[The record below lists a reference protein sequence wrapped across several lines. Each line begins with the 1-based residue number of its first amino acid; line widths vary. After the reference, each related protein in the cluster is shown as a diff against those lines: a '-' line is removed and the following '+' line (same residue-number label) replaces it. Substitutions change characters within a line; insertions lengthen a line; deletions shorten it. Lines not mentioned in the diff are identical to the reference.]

1 MLKQLAAQHNQQREA
16 QSITDSRYEIRWE
29 KSAAAAS
36 AAKAGEG
43 SAWLLISD
51 DAEAVQPL
59 VDALTARGHRHQIL
73 GLPVSDADEKRLEAA
88 LRAAVADEPTTRI
101 LHLAALDSDTAPS
114 TQSLLRMQHQVLSGT
129 RRLFCAAAA
138 AELRT
143 PIWLITRGAQR
154 VTSADTVSPA
164 QSCLW
169 GFGRA
174 ASLEHPR
181 LWGGLADLSAGGA
194 DQWSRLIDQLVAAPA
209 GEDQI
214 ALRDQAVYVPRL
226 TRRAGQPT
234 ATPPALRDDATYL
247 VTGGLGAIGLE
258 VAGYLAAHGAR
269 HLVLTSRRAPSD
281 AAQQRIDAIRE
292 QSGCEVR
299 AIAADVANPHDVARV
314 LATVRAELPP
324 LAGVV
329 HAAGEIS
336 TTPLQ
341 TLDDAE
347 VDRVFA
353 GKVWGAWNLSEATA
367 DLKLDFFLSTSSI
380 AGVWGAGGQTAY
392 SAANAFLDG
401 LAWRQREQGVP
412 GISVNFGPWL
422 GAGMADEA
430 ARAELD
436 KRGVRP
442 LSPADALAGMA
453 ELMASS
459 GKGAS
464 HGVVARID
472 WASFLPLYQMA
483 GKRSFFAQLQR
494 EVPESAPAPT
504 ASGTTQLVDQLTL
517 APAQQRKKL
526 VVDYLRDVVAEVTRI
541 DAAEIRD
548 EAGFFD
554 VGMDSLMAVELRRRV
569 EQAVGKELPSTLAM
583 DYPRLVDVADFLLG
597 DVLSIGAPAPSAPAP
612 AQPAAVVP
620 MRSDEPIAIV
630 AVACRFPGA
639 PDPEAYWELLS
650 GGVDAIREI
659 PDDRFDVDEYYDPDP
674 EAPGKIYTRYGGYLD
689 SIDGFDPEFFNISP
703 REAVWMDPQQRL
715 MLEIAWEGLE
725 RAGYSPASLRGSRSG
740 VFVGVAANEYSQLLN
755 ANSVETIEAHF
766 ITGNALNVIAGRVA
780 FALGL
785 EGPAMAVDTAC
796 SASLVAVHQACQALH
811 SGDCDLALA
820 GGVNVLVS
828 PASIVATS
836 RARMLAA
843 DGRCKTFDAAAN
855 GYARSEGCGI
865 LVLKRLSDA
874 ERDGDQICAV
884 IRGSAVNQDGASSGL
899 TVPNGGAQQRLIAAT
914 LARAGLV
921 GGDVDYLEAHG
932 TGTSLGDPIEVQAA
946 AAAYGAGRDPN
957 RPLLIGSVKTNIGH
971 LESAAG
977 IAGLIK
983 VVLSLQHEVLPQN
996 LHFENPSPNIPWDS
1010 LPVRV
1015 VDKAIP
1021 WQANG
1026 RPRRAGTSSFGF
1038 SGTNAHVLIEEAPH
1052 IRIRRVVRRRGAGHQ
1067 DEPVG
1072 VLPLSARSPE
1082 ALVALAQRYG
1092 TWLEAHPDVDIADV
1106 CFTAGAGRSH
1116 FEHRAAL
1123 VVDSVEGARELLA
1136 GLAENRL
1143 GPGAV
1148 RGECGDPPKTAWLF
1162 TGQGSQ
1168 YPGMARE
1175 LFDTEPVFADTVK
1188 RCAEA
1193 IDGLLPRPLLEVL
1206 FDTDSDTD
1214 GEAGKPCG
1222 TPLLP
1227 SRRCSPS
1234 RWAWPGC
1241 GSRGASSPTWCLG
1254 TAWASTRRRVWPECS
1269 ASRTGHD

>member
-1 MLKQLAAQHNQQREA
+1 MLKQLAAQHNQQRKA

-29 KSAAAAS
+29 KSAAGPAS
-36 AAKAGEG
+36 GAKAGEG
-43 SAWLLISD
+43 SAWLLIGD
-51 DAEAVQPL
+51 DAKAVQPL
-59 VDALTARGHRHQIL
+59 VDALTARGHRHKIL
-73 GLPVSDADEKRLEAA
+73 GLPVSDADEERLEGA

-101 LHLAALDSDTAPS
+101 LLLAALDSDTAPS

-181 LWGGLADLSAGGA
+181 LWGGLADLSEGGA

-299 AIAADVANPHDVARV
+299 VIAADVANPHDVARV

-341 TLDDAE
+341 ALDFETHQAE

-494 EVPESAPAPT
+494 EVPESAAAPT
-504 ASGTTQLVDQLTL
+504 ASGWGHPIGRAAHSRSGT
-517 APAQQRKKL
+517 AAQETCRGL
-526 VVDYLRDVVAEVTRI
+526 SARRRRGGDPDRCGGDPRRGRI
-541 DAAEIRD
+541 
-548 EAGFFD
+548 
-554 VGMDSLMAVELRRRV
+554 LRRRH
-569 EQAVGKELPSTLAM
+569 
-583 DYPRLVDVADFLLG
+583 
-597 DVLSIGAPAPSAPAP
+597 
-612 AQPAAVVP
+612 
-620 MRSDEPIAIV
+620 
-630 AVACRFPGA
+630 
-639 PDPEAYWELLS
+639 
-650 GGVDAIREI
+650 
-659 PDDRFDVDEYYDPDP
+659 
-674 EAPGKIYTRYGGYLD
+674 
-689 SIDGFDPEFFNISP
+689 GF
-703 REAVWMDPQQRL
+703 
-715 MLEIAWEGLE
+715 
-725 RAGYSPASLRGSRSG
+725 
-740 VFVGVAANEYSQLLN
+740 
-755 ANSVETIEAHF
+755 
-766 ITGNALNVIAGRVA
+766 
-780 FALGL
+780 
-785 EGPAMAVDTAC
+785 
-796 SASLVAVHQACQALH
+796 
-811 SGDCDLALA
+811 
-820 GGVNVLVS
+820 
-828 PASIVATS
+828 
-836 RARMLAA
+836 A
-843 DGRCKTFDAAAN
+843 DGRGTAA
-855 GYARSEGCGI
+855 
-865 LVLKRLSDA
+865 
-874 ERDGDQICAV
+874 
-884 IRGSAVNQDGASSGL
+884 
-899 TVPNGGAQQRLIAAT
+899 P
-914 LARAGLV
+914 ARAVRGQGVAVDPGDGL
-921 GGDVDYLEAHG
+921 
-932 TGTSLGDPIEVQAA
+932 P
-946 AAAYGAGRDPN
+946 
-957 RPLLIGSVKTNIGH
+957 
-971 LESAAG
+971 
-977 IAGLIK
+977 
-983 VVLSLQHEVLPQN
+983 
-996 LHFENPSPNIPWDS
+996 
-1010 LPVRV
+1010 
-1015 VDKAIP
+1015 
-1021 WQANG
+1021 
-1026 RPRRAGTSSFGF
+1026 
-1038 SGTNAHVLIEEAPH
+1038 APG
-1052 IRIRRVVRRRGAGHQ
+1052 RRGG
-1067 DEPVG
+1067 
-1072 VLPLSARSPE
+1072 L
-1082 ALVALAQRYG
+1082 LAQRRPQHRRTG
-1092 TWLEAHPDVDIADV
+1092 AQRT
-1106 CFTAGAGRSH
+1106 GAGP
-1116 FEHRAAL
+1116 A
-1123 VVDSVEGARELLA
+1123 
-1136 GLAENRL
+1136 
-1143 GPGAV
+1143 
-1148 RGECGDPPKTAWLF
+1148 
-1162 TGQGSQ
+1162 
-1168 YPGMARE
+1168 
-1175 LFDTEPVFADTVK
+1175 
-1188 RCAEA
+1188 
-1193 IDGLLPRPLLEVL
+1193 
-1206 FDTDSDTD
+1206 
-1214 GEAGKPCG
+1214 
-1222 TPLLP
+1222 
-1227 SRRCSPS
+1227 
-1234 RWAWPGC
+1234 GC
-1241 GSRGASSPTWCLG
+1241 GSAN
-1254 TAWASTRRRVWPECS
+1254 AQ
-1269 ASRTGHD
+1269 

>member
-1 MLKQLAAQHNQQREA
+1 MPA
-16 QSITDSRYEIRWE
+16 
-29 KSAAAAS
+29 
-36 AAKAGEG
+36 
-43 SAWLLISD
+43 
-51 DAEAVQPL
+51 
-59 VDALTARGHRHQIL
+59 
-73 GLPVSDADEKRLEAA
+73 SDADEKQLEAA

-101 LHLAALDSDTAPS
+101 LLLAAIDSDTAPS

-154 VTSADTVSPA
+154 VTEADTVSPA
-164 QSCLW
+164 QSSLW

-209 GEDQI
+209 GEDQF

-324 LAGVV
+324 LAGIV

-341 TLDDAE
+341 ALDDAE

-494 EVPESAPAPT
+494 EVPESAAAST
-504 ASGTTQLVDQLTL
+504 SSGTTQLVDQLTV

-548 EAGFFD
+548 ESGFFD

-597 DVLSIGAPAPSAPAP
+597 DVLSFGAPTPSAPAP
-612 AQPAAVVP
+612 APAAPVAP

-650 GGVDAIREI
+650 GAVDAIREI

-689 SIDGFDPEFFNISP
+689 GIDGFDPEFFNISP

-725 RAGYSPASLRGSRSG
+725 RAGYSPASLRGSRTG

-811 SGDCDLALA
+811 SGDCDMALA

-828 PASIVATS
+828 PASIVATA
-836 RARMLAA
+836 RARMLSA

-946 AAAYGAGRDPN
+946 AAAYGVGRDAN
-957 RPLLIGSVKTNIGH
+957 RPLLIGSAKTNIGH

-1010 LPVRV
+1010 LAVRV

-1021 WQANG
+1021 WHANG

-1038 SGTNAHVLIEEAPH
+1038 SGTNAHVLIEEAPSQSA
-1052 IRIRRVVRRRGAGHQ
+1052 VVATGAGHQ
-1067 DEPVG
+1067 GRTRQRAAAVG
-1072 VLPLSARSPE
+1072 AVTGGAGGVGA
-1082 ALVALAQRYG
+1082 ALCSLVGDAPRGRYRRCG
-1092 TWLEAHPDVDIADV
+1092 
-1106 CFTAGAGRSH
+1106 FTAGAGRSH

-1123 VVDSVEGARELLA
+1123 VVDSVQEARELLA
-1136 GLAENRL
+1136 GLAENRWDR
-1143 GPGAV
+1143 V
-1148 RGECGDPPKTAWLF
+1148 
-1162 TGQGSQ
+1162 
-1168 YPGMARE
+1168 
-1175 LFDTEPVFADTVK
+1175 
-1188 RCAEA
+1188 RCAA
-1193 IDGLLPRPLLEVL
+1193 CAVTRPR
-1206 FDTDSDTD
+1206 
-1214 GEAGKPCG
+1214 
-1222 TPLLP
+1222 
-1227 SRRCSPS
+1227 RRGCSPG
-1234 RWAWPGC
+1234 RA
-1241 GSRGASSPTWCLG
+1241 
-1254 TAWASTRRRVWPECS
+1254 ASTRGWRANCS
-1269 ASRTGHD
+1269 TPSRFSPRP